1 MIRAY
6 LRVSTD
12 KQADSGLGIEGQR
25 RAIESKYPGA
35 RIEWYRDEAESGA
48 KPALERPEFGRL
60 VHEMQSG
67 DLVVV
72 AKLDRLT
79 RAPSDY
85 YTIEYLFKRQGV
97 TLVSAAGDGT
107 EFGNDPMGELTR
119 GLFVLMAQYERR
131 LIQLRVRSAMKV
143 LKQDGYHAG
152 RVSPLSTVS
161 SRRVRRDGSQGAG
174 KVTYDEAILDE
185 LRGLRAQGLGWVS
198 LAKHATERMQRPV
211 TASAVRYALGAM
223 GR

>member
-6 LRVSTD
+6 LRVSTN

-25 RAIESKYPGA
+25 HAIEAKYPNE
-35 RIEWYRDEAESGA
+35 RIEWYRDEGESGA

-67 DLVVV
+67 DTVAV
-72 AKLDRLT
+72 AKIDRLT
-79 RAPSDY
+79 RAASDY
-85 YTIEYLFKRQGV
+85 YTIEFLFQRQGV

-107 EFGNDPMGELTR
+107 DLGNDPMGELIR
-119 GLFVLMAQYERR
+119 GLFVLIAQHERR
-131 LIQLRVRSAMKV
+131 LTQLRVRAAMDV
-143 LKQDGYHAG
+143 LKRDGYHAG

-161 SRRVRRDGSQGAG
+161 ARRVRRDGTHGAG
-174 KVTYDEAILDE
+174 KVEYDEAMLDE
-185 LRGLRAQGLGWVS
+185 LRDLRRQGLGWVR
-198 LAKHATERMQRPV
+198 LANHATERLHRPV
-211 TASAVRYALGAM
+211 SASAVRYALGAM